1 MSLDIAA
8 PEAPSRDQFANEFI
22 AALKSAAPTKSV
34 SYDAEKSC
42 VIIDSEGVSPVVHS
56 IRNAYLEYVHSS
68 ELERTEAVRRCV
80 RALLQS
86 LRSLP
91 ADFEDAAHDLLP
103 IVRARVGNEL
113 GFLHTLL
120 EPSKIPEIDYM
131 AIAEHLAGSIA
142 YDLPDGIVH
151 VDSEQLERWGVPIE
165 AAWQRAMENLAQR
178 EHRFAGLRPTPG
190 VYALSGDDGYQS
202 SRLLFPSLFGQL
214 AFNGR
219 PVAMVPR
226 ACSLLVT
233 GDNDEDGLRIMLER
247 AEQELRRSTPI
258 GGFAYRLSHEGIL
271 HPWLPAPTHK
281 LYKQFKKLADATMG
295 LIYTHQQQL
304 LTQLQEKYKPADD
317 RLFVASVFKFREES
331 PWGAVT
337 SCSWAKH
344 VPSLLPKT
352 DTISL
357 MRDLEEP
364 PVLVPWNV
372 VQKTVGELMVPQ
384 GIYPE
389 RYRVDSFPSG
399 SQFAAILGAA
409 KRERRRRHPK

>member
-1 MSLDIAA
+1 MSIDTAA

-22 AALKSAAPTKSV
+22 AVLKSADPTKSV
-34 SYDAEKSC
+34 SYDADKFC
-42 VIIDSEGVSPVVHS
+42 LTIDSECKGGVTANLHNVY
-56 IRNAYLEYVHSS
+56 REYLQAAPS
-68 ELERTEAVRRCV
+68 ERPATLRRFL
-80 RALLQS
+80 RFLRETS
-86 LRSLP
+86 LGAP

-113 GFLHTLL
+113 EWLRSQVEKSPGSPAFV
-120 EPSKIPEIDYM
+120 PF
-131 AIAEHLAGSIA
+131 AEHLSLSVG
-142 YDLPDGIVH
+142 YDLPESITH
-151 VDSEQLERWGVPIE
+151 VGETQLQEWGVTLE
-165 AAWQRAMENLAQR
+165 VVGHRAMENLAKLGC
-178 EHRFAGLRPTPG
+178 RFGGLRSKPG
-190 VYALSGDDGYQS
+190 VYELDANDGYAV
-202 SRLLFPSLFGQL
+202 SRLLLPQVFTQPPLSG
-214 AFNGR
+214 A
-219 PVAMVPR
+219 PVAMVPH
-226 ACSLLVT
+226 ACCLLYT
-233 GDNDEDGLRIMLER
+233 GDRDDDGLRIMLER
-247 AEQELRRSTPI
+247 AEQELEKPRVI
-258 GGFAYRLSHEGIL
+258 GGFAYRLSQQGVW
-271 HPWLPAPTHK
+271 HPWLPAPTHR
-281 LYKQFKKLADATMG
+281 LYKQFRGLANATLG
-295 LIYTHQQQL
+295 SSYSRQQQF

-317 RLFVASVFKFREES
+317 RLFVASVLEFREES